1 MKAPGSPRRRVL
13 LVALT
18 PLLALLVSVGPAS
31 ARTSAAGTR
40 IGAAGASVGAAG
52 ASTRA
57 AGAPAAPA
65 ASAASKP
72 ASGHGKSAPPSPGA
86 TKRKRRHRKPG
97 PPVTTVSIERSAPG
111 APVPSG
117 FLGLS
122 FEVGSLAQLA
132 SYANGGD
139 LVTLLRSLGPGVLRF
154 GGVTADKNVAWVDA
168 ETPRPEWASAVIDEA
183 DLRRLG
189 TLAALSGW
197 HVLLTLNLG
206 HFEPQAAARESA
218 AAKAAL
224 GESLEGLELGNEPNA
239 YAHQGLREEPWTFLQ
254 YDAQVAAYRAAIEA
268 AAPGVPIAGP
278 DVSGSSA
285 FETWGLGEV
294 VNQPPA
300 LLTGHHYPLSCQGPP
315 PPTIERLLS
324 APIRVLEVRSLQRYL
339 SVAQAGEIP
348 FRLDEANSVSCGGV
362 AGISNTFAGALW
374 ATAYVSEAMSLGV
387 DGVNLHGHP
396 NNCSGYT
403 PLCAPTQQA
412 VETGTLVPQPE
423 WYALLLLRG
432 LIGDRPLPTF
442 LGDLHGH
449 NLQVTTFL
457 APDGSLRSVIVDDD
471 PPATRRAYLR
481 LKLGAA
487 FRYARLLPLTAPA
500 PTSLSGVRLARAAVA
515 TDGIWTEPVALPVV
529 HAKDGSIT
537 LAVGPSRALLL
548 SIEP

>member
-1 MKAPGSPRRRVL
+1 MKAPGSPRLRVP
-13 LVALT
+13 LVALA
-18 PLLALLVSVGPAS
+18 PLLALVLAAPVRAATGAAKTPAGGAGTPVEPAS
-31 ARTSAAGTR
+31 SAPGGATSGQ
-40 IGAAGASVGAAG
+40 G
-52 ASTRA
+52 RA
-57 AGAPAAPA
+57 T
-65 ASAASKP
+65 
-72 ASGHGKSAPPSPGA
+72 ASGHGKPASPRRGA
-86 TKRKRRHRKPG
+86 AGHKRRRRKPG
-97 PPVTTVSIERSAPG
+97 PPVTTVSLERSAAG

-122 FEVGSLAQLA
+122 FEVGNLAQLA
-132 SYANGGD
+132 GYANSGD

-168 ETPRPEWASAVIDEA
+168 RTPRPAWATAVIGEA
-183 DLRRLG
+183 DLQRLG
-189 TLAALSGW
+189 VLAARSGW

-206 HFEPQAAARESA
+206 HYEPEAAAREA
-218 AAKAAL
+218 AAARAAL
-224 GESLEGLELGNEPNA
+224 GEWLAGLELGNEPNA

-324 APIRVLEVRSLQRYL
+324 APIRALEVVSLQRYL

-374 ATAYVSEAMSLGV
+374 AAAYVSQAMNMEV
-387 DGVNLHGHP
+387 DGINLHGNP

-403 PLCAPTQQA
+403 PLCATSRQA
-412 VETGTLVPQPE
+412 AETGELLPQPD

-432 LIGDRPLPTF
+432 LVGDRPVPNV
-442 LGDLHGH
+442 LGPLHGH
-449 NLQVTTFL
+449 NLQVNTFL
-457 APDGSLRSVIVDDD
+457 AHDGSVQTVIVDDD
-471 PPATRRAYLR
+471 PPGTRRAYVR
-481 LKLGAA
+481 LKVGSAY
-487 FRYARLLPLTAPA
+487 RYARLLPLTAPA
-500 PTSLSGVRLARAAVA
+500 PTSLSGVRLAGTAVA
-515 TDGIWTEPVALPVV
+515 ADGTWTQPAKLAGVR
-529 HAKDGSIT
+529 AKDGSIT
-537 LAVGPSRALLL
+537 LAVSPSRAMLL
-548 SIEP
+548 SIER

>member
-1 MKAPGSPRRRVL
+1 MKGPRSPRRGVRPLVL
-13 LVALT
+13 AAVLVLV
-18 PLLALLVSVGPAS
+18 LAFGVGAQP
-31 ARTSAAGTR
+31 
-40 IGAAGASVGAAG
+40 AGAGATG
-52 ASTRA
+52 G
-57 AGAPAAPA
+57 GAPAASSTKGA
-65 ASAASKP
+65 AK
-72 ASGHGKSAPPSPGA
+72 H
-86 TKRKRRHRKPG
+86 RHRRRKPE
-97 PPVTTVSIERSAPG
+97 PPVETVSIERSAAG

-132 SYANGGD
+132 SYANAGD
-139 LVTLLRSLGPGVLRF
+139 LVTLLRSLGPGVMRF

-168 ETPRPEWASAVIDEA
+168 QTPRPAWATAVIDEA
-183 DLRRLG
+183 DLRGLAV
-189 TLAALSGW
+189 LAARSGW
-197 HVLLTLNLG
+197 RVLLTVNFG
-206 HFEPQAAARESA
+206 HFDPQAAAREA
-218 AAKAAL
+218 AAARAAL

-254 YDAQVAAYRAAIEA
+254 FNSQVAAYRSAIEA

-324 APIRVLEVRSLQRYL
+324 PQIRALEVISLQRYL
-339 SVAQAGEIP
+339 SIAQAGEIP

-374 ATAYVSEAMSLGV
+374 AAAYVSQAMSLGA
-387 DGVNLHGHP
+387 GGINLHGSP
-396 NNCSGYT
+396 TNCFGYT

-412 VETGTLVPQPE
+412 IETGALVPQPE

-432 LIGDRPLPTF
+432 LIGDRPLPTVM
-442 LGDLHGH
+442 GPAHGH

-457 APDGSLRSVIVDDD
+457 APNGSLQAVVVDDD
-471 PPATRRAYLR
+471 PPGTRRAYVR
-481 LKLGAA
+481 LEVGSG
-487 FRYARLLPLTAPA
+487 FRYARVLPLTAPA
-500 PTSLSGVRLARAAVA
+500 PTSLSGVRLAGSAVA
-515 TDGIWTEPVALPVV
+515 GDGTWTQPTNLPGVR
-529 HAKDGSIT
+529 AKNGSIT
-537 LAVGPSRALLL
+537 LAVSPSRVLLL
-548 SIEP
+548 SIER